1 MPITFS
7 KGQQSVAI
15 LWFCGGGLAML
26 ILIAQ
31 SIAGTWGT
39 WVSDAWSWLLPTI
52 LPTLTLIISTVVVEA
67 TQQRTSRTEVNSF
80 AYYLCLGLSAFYL
93 LCVVTILITVN
104 FVQIKPLELMKM
116 SSLWLAPLQGLLSG
130 IIGVFFVKQKSVQSE
145 GNNSES
151 RRQPP
156 CHWSFD

>member
-1 MPITFS
+1 MPISFS
-7 KGQQSVAI
+7 KGQQRIAI
-15 LWFCGGGLAML
+15 LWFCGGGLAMI

-52 LPTLTLIISTVVVEA
+52 LPTLTLIVTTVVVES

-93 LCVVTILITVN
+93 ICVVTILIAVN
-104 FVQIKPLELMKM
+104 FVQTKPLELMKM

-130 IIGVFFVKQKSVQSE
+130 IIGVFFVKQRAS
-145 GNNSES
+145 S
-151 RRQPP
+151 RR
-156 CHWSFD
+156 

>member
-67 TQQRTSRTEVNSF
+67 TQQRTSHTEVNSF

-156 CHWSFD
+156 

>member
-1 MPITFS
+1 MPISFS
-7 KGQQSVAI
+7 KGQQIIAI
-15 LWFCGGGLAML
+15 LWFCGGGLAM
-26 ILIAQ
+26 IVLIAQ

-67 TQQRTSRTEVNSF
+67 TQQRASRTEVNSF

-93 LCVVTILITVN
+93 ICVVVILFTVN

-116 SSLWLAPLQGLLSG
+116 SNLWLAPLQGLLSG
-130 IIGVFFVKQKSVQSE
+130 IIGVFFVKQT
-145 GNNSES
+145 GRS
-151 RRQPP
+151 RKARTGSAQY
-156 CHWSFD
+156 

>member
-1 MPITFS
+1 
-7 KGQQSVAI
+7 
-15 LWFCGGGLAML
+15 ML

-52 LPTLTLIISTVVVEA
+52 LPTLTLIISTVAVEA
-67 TQQRTSRTEVNSF
+67 TQHRASRTEVNSF

-130 IIGVFFVKQKSVQSE
+130 IIGVFFVKQKSEHSQ
-145 GNNSES
+145 GNNSE
-151 RRQPP
+151 
-156 CHWSFD
+156 

>member
-31 SIAGTWGT
+31 SIVGTWGT
-39 WVSDAWSWLLPTI
+39 WVTDAWSWLLPTI
-52 LPTLTLIISTVVVEA
+52 LPTLTLIISTVAVEA
-67 TQQRTSRTEVNSF
+67 TQHRMSRTEVNAF

-104 FVQIKPLELMKM
+104 FVQIKPLELMKV

-130 IIGVFFVKQKSVQSE
+130 IIGVFFVKQKSEQSE
-145 GNNSES
+145 GNNSE
-151 RRQPP
+151 
-156 CHWSFD
+156 

>member
-1 MPITFS
+1 MPISFS

-15 LWFCGGGLAML
+15 LWLCGGGLAMV

-52 LPTLTLIISTVVVEA
+52 LPTLTLIMSTVVVEA
-67 TQQRTSRTEVNSF
+67 TKQRTTNSEVNLF
-80 AYYLCLGLSAFYL
+80 AYYLCLALSAFYL
-93 LCVVTILITVN
+93 ICVLTILITVN
-104 FVQIKPLELMKM
+104 FVQIKPLALMKM

-130 IIGVFFVKQKSVQSE
+130 IVGVFFVKQKSEQSAE
-145 GNNSES
+145 AP
-151 RRQPP
+151 R
-156 CHWSFD
+156 

>member
-1 MPITFS
+1 MPISFS
-7 KGQQSVAI
+7 KGQQTLAV
-15 LWFCGGGLAML
+15 LWFCGGGLAMI
-26 ILIAQ
+26 ILIVQ

-52 LPTLTLIISTVVVEA
+52 LPTLTLILSTVVVEA
-67 TQQRTSRTEVNSF
+67 TQQRVSRSEVNLF

-93 LCVVTILITVN
+93 ICIVSILFTVN

-130 IIGVFFVKQKSVQSE
+130 IIGVFFVKQT
-145 GNNSES
+145 ES
-151 RRQPP
+151 TRKAKTQKT
-156 CHWSFD
+156 DG

>member
-1 MPITFS
+1 MPISFS
-7 KGQQSVAI
+7 KGQQRIAI
-15 LWFCGGGLAML
+15 LWFFGGGLAMI

-52 LPTLTLIISTVVVEA
+52 LPTLTLIVTTVVVES
-67 TQQRTSRTEVNSF
+67 TQQRTARTEVNWF

-93 LCVVTILITVN
+93 ICVVTILIAVN
-104 FVQIKPLELMKM
+104 FVQTKPLELMKM

-130 IIGVFFVKQKSVQSE
+130 IIGVFFVKQRAS
-145 GNNSES
+145 S
-151 RRQPP
+151 RQGTTQTRGG
-156 CHWSFD
+156 